1 MPQSIVSYLLGADT
15 DDRSLCLYCRK
26 HCIQSIGCSYGT
38 IRVSVCS
45 LSPSL
50 SLSLSPSLPPPFS
63 PPSPFSSPTLP
74 LSLSRSPCLCQH
86 RPKAEARG

>member
-1 MPQSIVSYLLGADT
+1 MPQSIVSSLLGADA

-45 LSPSL
+45 PSL
-50 SLSLSPSLPPPFS
+50 SLPLSPSLPPPFC
-63 PPSPFSSPTLP
+63 PPSPSSSPTLP